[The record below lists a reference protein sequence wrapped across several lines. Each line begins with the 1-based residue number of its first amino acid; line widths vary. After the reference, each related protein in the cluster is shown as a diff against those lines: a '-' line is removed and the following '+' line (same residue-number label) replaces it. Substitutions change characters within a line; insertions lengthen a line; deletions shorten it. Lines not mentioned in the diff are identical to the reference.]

1 MGNPFKSGKS
11 QEVDTDPWAGVQ
23 PYLSE
28 LFREGQANVLDRP
41 LEFYPDSTAVP
52 FSPETEISL
61 AAQTGRAVLGN
72 PLNPASQQHI
82 GDTLSGNYFAGGAG
96 FDAAKDAVTS
106 SVIPDVDS
114 QFGAGGR
121 FGGALQSE
129 AIGRGVSR
137 GLAPYLDAE
146 RNRMMQA
153 SEMAPGLAREDYF
166 DISQLGQVGLQRE
179 DLYGR
184 TLQDQVDRW
193 NFGQQE
199 PFERISNFSSVLQPG
214 LQFNQ
219 KDAQEVYKPNALMT
233 LGGLGALGKAGG
245 GA

>member
-11 QEVDTDPWAGVQ
+11 QDVNTDPWAGVQ
-23 PYLSE
+23 PYLTR
-28 LFREGQANVLDRP
+28 LFQEGERGVLERP

-72 PLNPASQQHI
+72 PLNPAAQGQIS
-82 GDTLSGNYFAGGAG
+82 DTLAGNYFAGGPG
-96 FDAAKDAVTS
+96 FDAARDAVAS
-106 SVIPDVDS
+106 AVIPGVDS
-114 QFGAGGR
+114 AFGMGGR

-166 DISQLGQVGLQRE
+166 DISQLGQAGLQRE

-193 NFGQQE
+193 NFAQQE
-199 PFERISNFSSVLQPG
+199 PTTRLGNFSSLIQPG
-214 LQFNQ
+214 LSFSE
-219 KDAQEVYKPNALMT
+219 KDAQEVYKPNPWLTAA
-233 LGGLGALGKAGG
+233 GLGATSLGKG
-245 GA
+245 